1 MIITILEH
9 EGFQNI
15 TFSSLKAGEGKS
27 KAVILRTPPLSFYGV
42 VWVFHGDRMISSGI
56 TEGLTYVDLEQDTT
70 ALHSHGF
77 L

>member
-9 EGFQNI
+9 EGFQNT

-27 KAVILRTPPLSFYGV
+27 KVLRTPPLSFYGV

-56 TEGLTYVDLEQDTT
+56 TEGLTYVDLEQDIT